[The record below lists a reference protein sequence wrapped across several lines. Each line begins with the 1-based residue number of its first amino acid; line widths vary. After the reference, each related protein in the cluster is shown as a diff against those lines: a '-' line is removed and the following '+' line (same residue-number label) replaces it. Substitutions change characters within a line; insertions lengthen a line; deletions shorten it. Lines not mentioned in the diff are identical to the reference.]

1 MKYETK
7 DMRYELILETVNCD
21 SFTNFPHTREG
32 LTAAF
37 VRISEEKVKDGFQSA
52 KIVSDRDGEVFA
64 LDMSLAI
71 N

>member
-37 VRISEEKVKDGFQSA
+37 VRISEERVKEGFQSA
-52 KIVSDRDGEVFA
+52 RIVSDRDGEVFA
-64 LDMSLAI
+64 LDNNLVSA
-71 N
+71 